1 MGNGGTILK
10 TLKALLEHHVEIFGK
25 SWERDLELKK

>member
-1 MGNGGTILK
+1 MGNCGTILK
-10 TLKALLEHHVEIFGK
+10 ILKALLEHHVEIFGK